1 MAYDNYSSQP
11 DAHHAS
17 YPPGY
22 DHSHGPSSYN
32 HDYDSQYR
40 ATARTRSRASS
51 SVASDYLPPRS
62 QQPLK
67 NAIGDAFEKSDAARM
82 VDPNLIAQITEQ
94 VKKSVLEEI
103 KMSVAASATQAQ
115 HVHVAPQQVPPSP
128 ASTSASVPPRDV
140 YTPPSPKHTGFPA
153 SASSSPDPLAR
164 DPLLDGNHD
173 TPTPRNGR
181 SVPVEAPAEPP
192 SARPTPAPRM
202 ATDDYTPI
210 EKMWQRLFDPEGQP
224 LPRLGQFL
232 RGLALHLVEDY
243 EPKRS
248 LVISPAK
255 MLKFYEEVKLRDEIY
270 PWQDVFGT
278 LSYSA
283 LAKIYRDMRCQH
295 HLIQEHLADAPYIPA
310 LTPDG
315 FQEWM
320 TAMILAY
327 PEQEYERLAKA
338 VLDMPISNADDRKE
352 RFPKEL
358 PRRLFPQA
366 ENLQAQQKCAATL
379 SSEGVGCLR
388 KAPTFPPPPP
398 KSQNTSTNLERERN
412 PYASQPEQ
420 KSFGSEDEF
429 ESTSVPI
436 ERQRKPYAATPG
448 GGKLYED
455 DMQRSATTDASM
467 HDQRKRRQSTA
478 AQGPWAPPPSSD
490 AYYDTQPRAVPQG
503 NSRRTRSPSFSNHGS
518 QSDPTVRDIPSS
530 YYASN
535 LHNMDEET
543 RRYGKDSDNK
553 RRDHHRRSTAGT
565 DSSYDSQSRSVYE
578 DDDYRSRHGSSG
590 YDNRGYDTRRY

>member
-232 RGLALHLVEDY
+232 RGLALHLVCD
-243 EPKRS
+243 
-248 LVISPAK
+248 
-255 MLKFYEEVKLRDEIY
+255 KLH
-270 PWQDVFGT
+270 
-278 LSYSA
+278 S
-283 LAKIYRDMRCQH
+283 
-295 HLIQEHLADAPYIPA
+295 
-310 LTPDG
+310 
-315 FQEWM
+315 
-320 TAMILAY
+320 
-327 PEQEYERLAKA
+327 
-338 VLDMPISNADDRKE
+338 
-352 RFPKEL
+352 
-358 PRRLFPQA
+358 
-366 ENLQAQQKCAATL
+366 
-379 SSEGVGCLR
+379 
-388 KAPTFPPPPP
+388 
-398 KSQNTSTNLERERN
+398 
-412 PYASQPEQ
+412 
-420 KSFGSEDEF
+420 
-429 ESTSVPI
+429 
-436 ERQRKPYAATPG
+436 
-448 GGKLYED
+448 
-455 DMQRSATTDASM
+455 
-467 HDQRKRRQSTA
+467 
-478 AQGPWAPPPSSD
+478 
-490 AYYDTQPRAVPQG
+490 
-503 NSRRTRSPSFSNHGS
+503 
-518 QSDPTVRDIPSS
+518 
-530 YYASN
+530 
-535 LHNMDEET
+535 
-543 RRYGKDSDNK
+543 
-553 RRDHHRRSTAGT
+553 
-565 DSSYDSQSRSVYE
+565 
-578 DDDYRSRHGSSG
+578 
-590 YDNRGYDTRRY
+590 